1 MTDDSVN
8 IPVTESNPTPLSP
21 RCQERRRLRRVSVF
35 FSCFSASAQMD
46 LNAQDPAQ
54 QSRAT
59 AEMKA

>member
-8 IPVTESNPTPLSP
+8 IPVTEFNPNSLSP
-21 RCQERRRLRRVSVF
+21 RPQGQHRLRRVSVF